1 MKILVSACLL
11 GVNCKYSGGSNET
24 KKLLELMKQHTL
36 IPVCPEQLGGM
47 TTPRKPSEI
56 VDGTGISVLEGGSLV
71 RDNEGRDN
79 TSNFIKGAEETLSI
93 AKKYDIKFAVLKEN
107 SPSCGS
113 SHIYD
118 GTFSGR
124 LIKGS
129 GVTAALLEENGIRVY
144 GEEKIEQLLKDLE
157 EKIKSKG
164 I

>member
-1 MKILVSACLL
+1 M
-11 GVNCKYSGGSNET
+11 
-24 KKLLELMKQHTL
+24 
-36 IPVCPEQLGGM
+36 
-47 TTPRKPSEI
+47 
-56 VDGTGISVLEGGSLV
+56 V

-129 GVTAALLEENGIRVY
+129 GVTAALLEENGITVY